1 MRASRTCWCVFDE
14 PVKRRTLAALEERAS
29 TEDLWS
35 DPSAAQAAMRELAQ
49 TRAELQSWDDAQR
62 KTSELLELVELAVE
76 EGDTDVLADA
86 EAEVDQLQRAVDTLE
101 LELQLSGPYDRA
113 DAVLAL
119 KVGQGGVDAQ
129 DWVQMLMRMYLR
141 WGERRGFKTEILDLA
156 EGEEAGYKGATVLFR
171 GTNAYGYLRSERGTH
186 RLVRLS
192 PFDQAHRRHTAFA
205 LVEVMPDLG
214 EAAEVAVKDEDVE
227 FDAYRAGGP
236 GGQNVNK
243 VSTAVRLR
251 HKPTGIVV
259 TCQTERSQSQNREY
273 AMRLLRSRLV
283 EIELER
289 REAEAAALRGV
300 HVDASFGSQ
309 IRSYV
314 LHPYTQVKDVRTGH
328 ETSDVN
334 AVLDGELAPF
344 IESYLSWNV
353 GRQEVAA

>member
-1 MRASRTCWCVFDE
+1 MRDMARVRD
-14 PVKRRTLAALEERAS
+14 
-29 TEDLWS
+29 
-35 DPSAAQAAMRELAQ
+35 ELAPWL
-49 TRAELQSWDDAQR
+49 EAQR
-62 KTSELLELVELAVE
+62 RVADLLEMLELADE
-76 EGDTDVLADA
+76 EGDAAVLEDVEQEALAVQRQ
-86 EAEVDQLQRAVDTLE
+86 VDRLE

-129 DWVQMLMRMYLR
+129 DWVDMLMRMYLR
-141 WGERRGFKTEILDLA
+141 WGERKSYKTEILDLA
-156 EGEEAGYKGATVLFR
+156 EGEEAGYKGATVSFR
-171 GTNAYGYLRSERGTH
+171 GPNAYGFLKSERGTH

-214 EAAEVAVKDEDVE
+214 EAAPIEVKDEDVE
-227 FDAYRAGGP
+227 FEAFRSGGP

-259 TCQTERSQSQNREY
+259 SCQTERSQSQNREY
-273 AMRLLRSRLV
+273 AMRLLKSRLM
-283 EIELER
+283 ELDLEK
-289 REAEAAALRGV
+289 REAEAAILRGER
-300 HVDASFGSQ
+300 VDASFGSQ

-314 LHPYTQVKDVRTGH
+314 LHPYTQVKDVRTGY

-334 AVLDGELAPF
+334 AVLDGDLDPF
-344 IESYLSWNV
+344 IESYIAWSL
-353 GRQEVAA
+353 GRGEARAA